1 MNYIVDVS
9 FAVVNQDVFTPLNE
23 MSEATYSSVG
33 NDKGL
38 FILNPEL
45 ENLYE
50 IDIVG
55 PKFTTEKFPTFF
67 TLEGYK
73 PLKIG

>member
-1 MNYIVDVS
+1 
-9 FAVVNQDVFTPLNE
+9 

>member
-1 MNYIVDVS
+1 
-9 FAVVNQDVFTPLNE
+9 

-50 IDIVG
+50 IDIIG
-55 PKFTTEKFPTFF
+55 PKFTIEKSPTFF
-67 TLEGYK
+67 MLEGYK